1 MNRQQGTG
9 ADGVQLPWGRRR
21 EQAMIVIDLVVLTA
35 VLMALAVPHIWRK
48 LTVHDAGRRARASS
62 PRVQEP

>member
-1 MNRQQGTG
+1 
-9 ADGVQLPWGRRR
+9 
-21 EQAMIVIDLVVLTA
+21 MIVIDLVVLTA